1 MAYTRRK
8 FNQDFQGA
16 RGCSWSA
23 GSANRMRTW
32 PRYWGQARHPGNA
45 ELTMERV
52 AQARVTLR

>member
-1 MAYTRRK
+1 MAYTHRK
-8 FNQDFQGA
+8 FNQDFQGV

-45 ELTMERV
+45 ELTMEGV
-52 AQARVTLR
+52 AQRE